1 MSQDKLAP
9 NSVTSDPPA
18 SSQRSQ
24 PPPYLAAPGMVDRDG
39 EMTGA
44 ITVNMI
50 LCMPP
55 VLVWCIAIGPMLVS
69 NVWVVAG
76 VGVAA
81 GIAMP
86 VLLLR
91 TSQRIWARI
100 SHLADRF

>member
-1 MSQDKLAP
+1 MSQDKPAAAP
-9 NSVTSDPPA
+9 EPQAPA
-18 SSQRSQ
+18 TPESSSEPR
-24 PPPYLAAPGMVDRDG
+24 YLAEPGMVDRDG

-55 VLVWCIAIGPMLVS
+55 VLVWCMAIGPMLVG

-91 TSQRIWARI
+91 TSQRIWARV
-100 SHLADRF
+100 SHLADRI